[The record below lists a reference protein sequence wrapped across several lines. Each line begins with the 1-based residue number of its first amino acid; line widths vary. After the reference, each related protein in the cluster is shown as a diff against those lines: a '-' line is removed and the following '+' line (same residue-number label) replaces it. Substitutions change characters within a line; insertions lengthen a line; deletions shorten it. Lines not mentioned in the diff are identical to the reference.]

1 VASLDTPAAL
11 APEHIGRRN
20 DVVPA
25 PAPDAVEPRR
35 PRDRISLA
43 DVIFKA
49 LCLLI
54 SSFVVLVLG
63 IVVWFLYLIS

>member
-1 VASLDTPAAL
+1 VASLGTPAAL
-11 APEHIGRRN
+11 APEHIARPN
-20 DVVPA
+20 DVVLA

-35 PRDRISLA
+35 PRHRISLA

-54 SSFVVLVLG
+54 FAFVVLVLG
-63 IVVWFLYLIS
+63 IVGGFFYLIS